1 MNHFIAMNPQRGGNK
16 GSASCLP
23 LAEYDKLIAQPW
35 LHDMV
40 EQIRGGNDKLKG
52 LMPFRCGHYSRF
64 LKNHRS
70 QKDADPTSFLF
81 QTTIDIDDKELVGIA
96 IEMARQLNCS
106 DSIWKG
112 MLLHLEYSARKK
124 LHIDIRMPIG
134 MTIEETQRAY
144 CEALGVPC
152 DESCFTP
159 ERIIFITDKDS
170 EIYRSPHWYEV
181 LPEEEIQARREAYL
195 KRGLTID
202 GRGKAKPGNFKLTQI
217 SQISQILHSDDHLAG
232 GNMGADYAD
241 GQTHKASDA
250 PCSQLASSSSQPASS
265 SSSQPASEGENL
277 RHPNLDRDSKS
288 ASSEKGMDAHRV
300 QGKSASS
307 AKSACVNTT
316 NDNQPSE
323 KSLIAFDLFT
333 EQAGL
338 KNVNIDTE
346 GSRHS
351 SLLAI
356 MSAGA
361 SRVMSE
367 EELRR
372 VVSVKMPSF
381 SQERDCQQLIHDFYA
396 KYADNTKPFSRDVIR
411 INAQA
416 EKQSQ
421 LGVRSL
427 ESFKLGV
434 RSLELG
440 VNSGDGAV
448 SQQLLTPNSSLLT
461 EEVPPEMPKKL
472 PRLVDLLISQTPD
485 IYKPAVAHAIFPPLA
500 THLWRTSFRYI
511 DNVAHEAT
519 LMCCLL
525 AGTGAGKNCVQ
536 MPINMIMEDIRRR
549 DRENLQRE
557 KEWKDEVTRK
567 GANKDKRKRPQNL
580 IIQEIDADMTNPA
593 FVMRTAEAQEHFLY
607 TSLNEIDQFDALKG
621 TGAQQFR
628 IMCLAFDPG
637 NQYGQTRVGT
647 QSVTERVTIRFN
659 WNASTTIQKGKRYF
673 SRVLTDGPLSR
684 INFCTIPERE
694 IGAEMPVYG
703 DYDDKFREQLRP
715 YIERL
720 CQASGVVDCPEAFR
734 LAGQLMEENA
744 DFARLSQSRIYEN
757 LSFRANVI
765 AYLKACVL
773 YVANGYEWEP
783 EMDDFIRWSEQ
794 YDLWCKM
801 QFFGEAIAKAD
812 EVGEK
817 SSMRGPQNLLQL
829 LPDEFTLQ
837 QAQQLRLAHGF
848 SIEGTKN
855 MLYTW
860 THRKYIQ
867 RKKSDTYSSDS
878 FIKLQYKNNQ

>member
-1 MNHFIAMNPQRGGNK
+1 
-16 GSASCLP
+16 
-23 LAEYDKLIAQPW
+23 
-35 LHDMV
+35 
-40 EQIRGGNDKLKG
+40 
-52 LMPFRCGHYSRF
+52 
-64 LKNHRS
+64 
-70 QKDADPTSFLF
+70 
-81 QTTIDIDDKELVGIA
+81 
-96 IEMARQLNCS
+96 
-106 DSIWKG
+106 
-112 MLLHLEYSARKK
+112 
-124 LHIDIRMPIG
+124 
-134 MTIEETQRAY
+134 
-144 CEALGVPC
+144 
-152 DESCFTP
+152 
-159 ERIIFITDKDS
+159 
-170 EIYRSPHWYEV
+170 
-181 LPEEEIQARREAYL
+181 
-195 KRGLTID
+195 
-202 GRGKAKPGNFKLTQI
+202 
-217 SQISQILHSDDHLAG
+217 
-232 GNMGADYAD
+232 
-241 GQTHKASDA
+241 
-250 PCSQLASSSSQPASS
+250 
-265 SSSQPASEGENL
+265 
-277 RHPNLDRDSKS
+277 
-288 ASSEKGMDAHRV
+288 
-300 QGKSASS
+300 
-307 AKSACVNTT
+307 
-316 NDNQPSE
+316 
-323 KSLIAFDLFT
+323 
-333 EQAGL
+333 
-338 KNVNIDTE
+338 
-346 GSRHS
+346 
-351 SLLAI
+351 
-356 MSAGA
+356 
-361 SRVMSE
+361 
-367 EELRR
+367 
-372 VVSVKMPSF
+372 
-381 SQERDCQQLIHDFYA
+381 
-396 KYADNTKPFSRDVIR
+396 
-411 INAQA
+411 
-416 EKQSQ
+416 
-421 LGVRSL
+421 
-427 ESFKLGV
+427 
-434 RSLELG
+434 
-440 VNSGDGAV
+440 
-448 SQQLLTPNSSLLT
+448 
-461 EEVPPEMPKKL
+461 MPKKL

-593 FVMRTAEAQEHFLY
+593 FLMRTAEAQEHFLY

-773 YVANGYEWEP
+773 YVANRYEWEP

-848 SIEGTKN
+848 SIEGTMN